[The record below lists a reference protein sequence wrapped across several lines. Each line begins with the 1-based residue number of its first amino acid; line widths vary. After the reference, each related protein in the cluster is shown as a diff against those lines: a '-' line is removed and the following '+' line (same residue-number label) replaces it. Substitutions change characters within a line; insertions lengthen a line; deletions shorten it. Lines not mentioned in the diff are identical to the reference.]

1 MNSWAASELR
11 IVSSSSF
18 VAFLLSDFNKLIT
31 LLASRGEMKGQDKK
45 KEQNGS
51 ANGDNLHVSENQTT
65 DHEDIPLVLVNDG
78 AESATVQAKQRKRSR
93 AISSVSMS
101 SDDEDTKEKQEVSCG
116 TVIFHGDSKMLLGL
130 QIADWVALTPSYD

>member
-1 MNSWAASELR
+1 
-11 IVSSSSF
+11 
-18 VAFLLSDFNKLIT
+18 
-31 LLASRGEMKGQDKK
+31 MKRQDKK

-78 AESATVQAKQRKRSR
+78 AESATTVQAKQRKRSR

-116 TVIFHGDSKMLLGL
+116 TVIFDGDSKMRLGL